1 MQGGRAEGIAPAHVV
16 RISVPVDRVRS
27 GQRVR
32 VARGLDPGESERLS
46 WIVTVPAGEPVTLEL
61 SHGARAMQSITVR
74 PGGAP

>member
-1 MQGGRAEGIAPAHVV
+1 
-16 RISVPVDRVRS
+16 
-27 GQRVR
+27 